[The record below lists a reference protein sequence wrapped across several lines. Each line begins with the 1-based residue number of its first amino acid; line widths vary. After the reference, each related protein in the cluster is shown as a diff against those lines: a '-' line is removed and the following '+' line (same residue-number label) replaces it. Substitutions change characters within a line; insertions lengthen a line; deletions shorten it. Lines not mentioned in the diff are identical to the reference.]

1 MGLNRVRRSL
11 HPSLGQHR
19 RDRKGRDDDDAVE
32 GYFPSDASIRDRCF
46 LATLHYRFLG
56 RCKQQ
61 SRCPPRAPTPS
72 APVVR
77 GPGDHEDSRSHNTLV
92 ASCRRAGRGRRPGRR
107 GRRRDGG
114 PTVRGARTRPDRPI
128 RRRDT
133 CPETAP
139 EKPSRSRPGPPDRRR
154 SPSVVAVA
162 HDVDDV
168 PAPGWRYETP
178 GTSRPRRM
186 RRVWP
191 ARNPRVV

>member
-1 MGLNRVRRSL
+1 RTTHS
-11 HPSLGQHR
+11 S
-19 RDRKGRDDDDAVE
+19 
-32 GYFPSDASIRDRCF
+32 
-46 LATLHYRFLG
+46 
-56 RCKQQ
+56 
-61 SRCPPRAPTPS
+61 PRAGE
-72 APVVR
+72 PV
-77 GPGDHEDSRSHNTLV
+77 EDG
-92 ASCRRAGRGRRPGRR
+92 GRGVGVVD
-107 GRRRDGG
+107 DGG